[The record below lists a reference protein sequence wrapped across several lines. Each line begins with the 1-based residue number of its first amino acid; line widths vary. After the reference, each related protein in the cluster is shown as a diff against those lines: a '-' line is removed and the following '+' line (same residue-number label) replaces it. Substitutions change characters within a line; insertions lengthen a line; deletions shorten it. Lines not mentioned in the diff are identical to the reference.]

1 MSLQLLLKFYDK
13 DQDDMIHFGDFLY
26 AIRDKPNKER
36 QSIIDLVYY
45 KFDKNKTGAAETK
58 ELKKVFNC
66 STHPKYLIGQYTEDQ
81 IFYLYL
87 KNFSNE
93 KLINNVTKAQ
103 WDDYYAGV
111 SATID
116 DDIYFIKHLKNQFKV
131 E

>member
-1 MSLQLLLKFYDK
+1 M
-13 DQDDMIHFGDFLY
+13 
-26 AIRDKPNKER
+26 
-36 QSIIDLVYY
+36 IDLVYY
-45 KFDKNKTGAAETK
+45 KFDKNKTGHAETT
-58 ELKKVFNC
+58 ELRKVFNC
-66 STHPKYLIGQYTEDQ
+66 MKHPKFLMGEYTEDQ

-93 KLINNVTKAQ
+93 RKISFVTKRQ

-116 DDIYFIKHLKNQFKV
+116 DDAHFIKHIKNQFKV